1 MSGEVHRSAPRIATL
16 AVMAVFVILG
26 VVFASAQSLWTDE
39 TTQLS
44 GIQLPFDVQ
53 LNWLAGGEN
62 PIPGVP
68 PDRMPPLSYWI
79 GALWAAAFGI
89 GEMPMRILGL
99 VAMALGAPAL
109 WLSARRIAGA
119 DGWGAAAVLAL
130 VYLSPGM
137 IVQGVEIRAYPIYF
151 AFSLWATWAFL
162 RALER
167 PDTGRLAVLGLFSLA
182 AIYTHYFG
190 LVMAG
195 SLWFALF
202 VAQVVRRGRPFAVF
216 LGGVATLVLSA
227 GTVPFLKAALGMSGG
242 GAQAHPGIVEVVK
255 DTLRLGFRL
264 LLHATHLV
272 HPAVAGLA
280 LLGLAL
286 LGVLAVRAVLRAP
299 RGSVLRDVPWLLV
312 PLALAFVVLPL
323 LKLRI
328 AGFDVLAPHY
338 NLWMVPLVALFLAAA
353 FADPALRRAALA
365 GGTAVALA
373 HLAADVVL
381 ARYPTF
387 YTHGPGD
394 WVADEITVPAETV
407 VIHDANGTWAAPY
420 FALYYRTG
428 GTLTQ
433 LLRSPGQPDRQLLPG
448 QSPQPVPE
456 GFADR
461 FVTRILLRTQSR
473 SSDTLNQLLGHPGDC
488 GIPPMDAGSNAEVLS
503 RCAYDSATMS
513 IETP

>member
-1 MSGEVHRSAPRIATL
+1 MSRGARLCALLVL
-16 AVMAVFVILG
+16 AVFVALG
-26 VVFASAQSLWTDE
+26 VFFAGAQSLWTDE

-44 GIQLPFDVQ
+44 GLPLPFDVQ
-53 LNWLAGGEN
+53 LHWLTGGEN

-68 PDRMPPLSYWI
+68 PDRMPPLSYRI

-89 GEMPMRILGL
+89 SEMPMRMLGL
-99 VAMALGAPAL
+99 VAMVLGAPAL

-119 DGWGAAAVLAL
+119 GGWGAALVLAA
-130 VYLSPGM
+130 VYLSPGL

-167 PDTGRLAVLGLFSLA
+167 PDTGRLALLGLFSLA

-195 SLWFALF
+195 SLWFALL
-202 VAQVVRRGRPFAVF
+202 VAQIVRRGRPLAVF
-216 LGGVATLVLSA
+216 LGGLATLALSA

-242 GAQAHPGIVEVVK
+242 GAQVHPGLGEVIR
-255 DTLRLGFRL
+255 DTVRLGFRL
-264 LLHATHLV
+264 LLHATHTV
-272 HPAVAGLA
+272 HPAVAALA
-280 LLGLAL
+280 LLGLAGL
-286 LGVLAVRAVLRAP
+286 AVLALVAIVRAP
-299 RGSVLRDVPWLLV
+299 RGAMLRDVPWLLV

-323 LKLRI
+323 LKLKI

-338 NLWMVPLVALFLAAA
+338 NLWMVPLVALFLAAP
-353 FADPALRRAALA
+353 FADPALRRVALA
-365 GGTAVALA
+365 CGAAVAVA
-373 HLAADVVL
+373 HLAADAVL
-381 ARYPTF
+381 ARHPAF

-394 WVADEITVPAETV
+394 WVAAEITAPAETV
-407 VIHDANGTWAAPY
+407 VIHDADGTWAAPY
-420 FALYYRTG
+420 FALYYRTQG
-428 GTLTQ
+428 KLTQ

-461 FVTRILLRTQSR
+461 FATQILLRTRPR
-473 SSDTLNQLLGHPGDC
+473 SSDELNRLLDAPGDC
-488 GIPPMDAGSNAEVLS
+488 GIPAMDPQARVLS
-503 RCAYDSATMS
+503 RCAYDSATMA
-513 IETP
+513 IRTR